1 MTRLAF
7 HKSLY
12 AGTAVD
18 EAVKTFAP
26 HATFQ
31 LTETEA
37 AWVVEFSV
45 ADSRKELRVAR
56 ELGNFALGLTVQNRK
71 QNSQQNSKAAA

>member
-18 EAVKTFAP
+18 EAVKTFRP
-26 HATFQ
+26 HGSFA
-31 LTETEA
+31 LSETEG
-37 AWVVEFSV
+37 AWVVEITV
-45 ADSRKELRVAR
+45 PDARKELRVAR
-56 ELGNFALGLTVQNRK
+56 ELGNFALGLT
-71 QNSQQNSKAAA
+71 SQSRQEGK

>member
-18 EAVKTFAP
+18 EAVKVFAGHGTFE
-26 HATFQ
+26 
-31 LTETEA
+31 LTEAPE
-37 AWVVEFSV
+37 AWVVQV
-45 ADSRKELRVAR
+45 TNADAAVEQRVCLELK
-56 ELGNFALGLTVQNRK
+56 NYALGLTVQSR
-71 QNSQQNSKAAA
+71 QEAR

>member
-18 EAVKTFAP
+18 EAVKTFSA
-26 HATFQ
+26 HAKFE
-31 LTETEA
+31 LTETDS
-37 AWVVEFSV
+37 AWVVQFSA
-45 ADSRKELRVAR
+45 ADARKELRVGR
-56 ELGNFALGLTVQNRK
+56 ELGNFALGLTVQNRTNK
-71 QNSQQNSKAAA
+71 QEAA

>member
-18 EAVKTFAP
+18 EAVKTFGP
-26 HATFQ
+26 HATFE

-37 AWVVEFSV
+37 AWVVQV
-45 ADSRKELRVAR
+45 TAPDARKELRVAR
-56 ELGNFALGLTVQNRK
+56 ELGNFALGLTVQSR
-71 QNSQQNSKAAA
+71 QEAA

>member
-18 EAVKTFAP
+18 EAVKTFGT
-26 HATFQ
+26 HATFE
-31 LTETEA
+31 LSETES
-37 AWVVEFSV
+37 AWVVQV
-45 ADSRKELRVAR
+45 ASADARKELRVAR
-56 ELGNFALGLTVQNRK
+56 ELSNFALGLTVQNRK
-71 QNSQQNSKAAA
+71 EAA

>member
-26 HATFQ
+26 HATFE
-31 LTETEA
+31 LSETES
-37 AWVVEFSV
+37 AWVVQLSAAEP
-45 ADSRKELRVAR
+45 RKELRVAR

-71 QNSQQNSKAAA
+71 AAA